1 MTQNQYKNPLL
12 YLDTMVDAIEHMLR
26 YAKGKDFADYEKDS
40 QLSDAIHM
48 RLQVLGESAS
58 KLDIDFRDEH
68 PHIAWSEIRAL
79 RNVIAHDY
87 ASVKPERV
95 WSTIQRDLPDLLGQ
109 IRQLIQR
116 LEKV

>member
-1 MTQNQYKNPLL
+1 MSTL
-12 YLDTMVDAIEHMLR
+12 I
-26 YAKGKDFADYEKDS
+26 F
-40 QLSDAIHM
+40 
-48 RLQVLGESAS
+48 
-58 KLDIDFRDEH
+58 
-68 PHIAWSEIRAL
+68 AWSEIRAL

>member
-68 PHIAWSEIRAL
+68 PHICL
-79 RNVIAHDY
+79 VRNTCTSQCDC
-87 ASVKPERV
+87 S
-95 WSTIQRDLPDLLGQ
+95 
-109 IRQLIQR
+109 R
-116 LEKV
+116 LCFC